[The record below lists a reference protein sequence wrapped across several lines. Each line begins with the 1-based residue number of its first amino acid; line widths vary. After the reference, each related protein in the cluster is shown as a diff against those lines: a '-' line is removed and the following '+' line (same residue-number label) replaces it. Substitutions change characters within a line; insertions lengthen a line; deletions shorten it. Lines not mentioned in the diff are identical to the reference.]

1 MLVYMY
7 FGEFGIVSTSN
18 PLIDF
23 FINSHHFSACTYTVR
38 RNYVLITQ
46 AVKGLKL
53 DCTFYQKWSK
63 WSECC
68 LQKATL
74 VL

>member
-1 MLVYMY
+1 MNFASRCWHCPIVNPFTPQISLVILLTVCHTKLTMLLYMY

-38 RNYVLITQ
+38 R
-46 AVKGLKL
+46 
-53 DCTFYQKWSK
+53 S
-63 WSECC
+63 
-68 LQKATL
+68 
-74 VL
+74 